1 MNEKAIEKIKPFLR
15 HHPSCNV
22 LQLIP
27 KISTGNMVKC
37 DCGLTKALA
46 LLEKQ
51 SEPSE
56 ATKEGSNLIPMPEKL
71 IGKFFNSCT
80 EPCDF
85 LIGPCACGAWH
96 DINDLVQR
104 LNSLGSA
111 YDHLTEE
118 NKELKQADKDHLSAR
133 RGLEKRLQTLTE
145 ERDSYKT
152 AIEIEI
158 YDAESHIALADGC
171 ERRNL
176 QTLVGRLKSYLT
188 TPRKEQK
195 NDTHTDS

>member
-51 SEPSE
+51 PEPSE
-56 ATKEGSNLIPMPEKL
+56 ECPSYMGNGKCNEAEDVKKL
-71 IGKFFNSCT
+71 Q
-80 EPCDF
+80 D
-85 LIGPCACGAWH
+85 
-96 DINDLVQR
+96 
-104 LNSLGSA
+104 A
-111 YDHLTEE
+111 YDALAS
-118 NKELKQADKDHLSAR
+118 LAA
-133 RGLEKRLQTLTE
+133 
-145 ERDSYKT
+145 ERDSLRS

-158 YDAESHIALADGC
+158 DDAESHIELADGC